1 MDKDLLGISVWEL
14 WKNFLLIYKHDEFV
28 GIISVDDID
37 KAIKQNYEVREI
49 FSTEIIMGIFQ
60 GKVLKLGDLSD

>member
-1 MDKDLLGISVWEL
+1 MYKDLLGISVWEL
-14 WKNFLLIYKHDEFV
+14 WKNFLLIYEHDEFI

-49 FSTEIIMGIFQ
+49 LPTEIFMDISQ
-60 GKVLKLGDLSD
+60 GKILKLGDSSD

>member
-1 MDKDLLGISVWEL
+1 MYKDLLGISVWEL
-14 WKNFLLIYKHDEFV
+14 WKNFLLIYEHDEFI

-49 FSTEIIMGIFQ
+49 LPTEIFMDISQ
-60 GKVLKLGDLSD
+60 GKVLKLGDSND

>member
-1 MDKDLLGISVWEL
+1 MYKDLLGISVWEL
-14 WKNFLLIYKHDEFV
+14 WKNFLLIYKHDEFI

-49 FSTEIIMGIFQ
+49 LPTEIFMGISQ
-60 GKVLKLGDLSD
+60 GKILKLGDSSD